1 MHIQSNSSSYDV
13 VIIGTGVAGLA
24 TAIYLAEAAALSNQT
39 ISILLLSKAA
49 ASDTNTSWAQGGIAA
64 VASDEDSFEAHILD
78 TLDAGAEKNDLHI
91 VRKVIEAAP
100 DAMQDLIRW
109 GIDLDKKVDGTYDL
123 VKEGGHQFS
132 RIWHKADST
141 GHTLQATLM
150 HRVSQLKSIVC
161 IENTAIVQI
170 EKDPQ
175 DTFQI
180 QAINNN
186 TSTTISDPTYSK
198 ISVENCIHIQCKHLV
213 LSTGGL
219 GMVYAKTTN
228 QSIATGDGIIFA
240 SQLGATLKDLSF
252 IQFHPTGLYESN
264 QSGTYLITEALRGEG
279 AILRN
284 KEGVDFMPQYDAR
297 ASLAPRDIVS
307 RAIMSEIKK
316 SKTEYVY
323 LDAIGLSAS
332 TIQKHFP
339 NIQSACQQ
347 KLGIDICKQWI
358 PVVPVEHYA
367 CGGIQVDEFGGV
379 VGVDALYAIGEVA
392 STGLHGANRLASNSL
407 IEGIVFAKWAAE
419 KMINALSHDTALPIS
434 TFHFKP
440 ILVKQIDRA
449 LVQNCLSNYAGIEKT
464 TADLMKGFN
473 ELSQAYQD
481 ANVLKHWSLKDWE
494 NDLLC
499 QVGILIFKD
508 ALAQTENKGVYFNL
522 DLEKII

>member
-1 MHIQSNSSSYDV
+1 MQMQSNSTSYDV
-13 VIIGTGVAGLA
+13 VIVGTGVAGLA
-24 TAIYLAEAAALSNQT
+24 TAIYLAEAATLSNQQ
-39 ISILLLSKAA
+39 ISILLVSKAA
-49 ASDTNTSWAQGGIAA
+49 VSDTNTSWAQGGIAA
-64 VASDEDSFEAHILD
+64 VASNEDSFEAHILD
-78 TLDAGAEKNDLHI
+78 TLDAGAGKNDLHI

-141 GHTLQATLM
+141 GHSLQATLM
-150 HRVSQLKSIVC
+150 HRVSQFKSIVC
-161 IENTAIVQI
+161 VENTAIVQI
-170 EKDPQ
+170 EKDAQ
-175 DTFQI
+175 GTFYI
-180 QAINNN
+180 QAIQNND
-186 TSTTISDPTYSK
+186 SIQ
-198 ISVENCIHIQCKHLV
+198 IQCKELV
-213 LSTGGL
+213 LATGGL

-228 QSIATGDGIIFA
+228 QSIATGDGIVFA
-240 SQLGATLKDLSF
+240 NQLGATMKDLSF

-284 KEGVDFMPQYDAR
+284 EQGVDFMPQYDAR

-307 RAIMSEIKK
+307 RAIISEIKK
-316 SKTEYVY
+316 SKIEYVY
-323 LDAIGLSAS
+323 LDATGLSAS
-332 TIQKHFP
+332 TIQIHFP
-339 NIQSACQQ
+339 NIQLACQQ

-358 PVVPVEHYA
+358 PVLPVEHYA
-367 CGGIQVDEFGGV
+367 CGGIQVDEFGRV
-379 VGVDALYAIGEVA
+379 VGVDGLYAIGEVA

-407 IEGIVFAKWAAE
+407 IEGIVFAKWASA
-419 KMINALSHDTALPIS
+419 KMINTLSNDTSLPIS
-434 TFHFKP
+434 DYHFKP

-464 TADLMKGFN
+464 SEGLMKGFN
-473 ELSQAYQD
+473 ELSQAYQA
-481 ANVLKHWSLKDWE
+481 ANVLIDWSLKEWE

-508 ALAQTENKGVYFNL
+508 ALAQTENKGVFFNL
-522 DLEKII
+522 DLE

>member
-1 MHIQSNSSSYDV
+1 MQTNISSYQV

-39 ISILLLSKAA
+39 ISILLVSKASV
-49 ASDTNTSWAQGGIAA
+49 SDTNTSWAQGGIAA
-64 VASDEDSFEAHILD
+64 VASNEDSFEAHIID
-78 TLDAGAEKNDLHI
+78 TIDAGAGKNDLRI

-100 DAMQDLIRW
+100 DAMHDLIRW

-150 HRVSQLKSIVC
+150 HRVSQFPSIVC
-161 IENTAIVQI
+161 VENTAIVQI
-170 EKDPQ
+170 EKDALG
-175 DTFQI
+175 TFHI
-180 QAINNN
+180 QAIHNH
-186 TSTTISDPTYSK
+186 TSDQTYPNLTF
-198 ISVENCIHIQCKHLV
+198 ENCIHIQCAQLV
-213 LSTGGL
+213 LATGGL

-240 SQLGATLKDLSF
+240 SQLGATMKDLSY
-252 IQFHPTGLYESN
+252 IQFHPTGLHESN
-264 QSGTYLITEALRGEG
+264 QTGTYLISEALRGEG

-284 KEGVDFMPQYDAR
+284 EKGVDFMPQYDTR

-307 RAIMSEIKK
+307 RAIMNEIKK
-316 SKTEYVY
+316 SKIEYVY
-323 LDAIGLSAS
+323 LDATGLSAS

-358 PVVPVEHYA
+358 PVLPVQHYT
-367 CGGIQVDEFGGV
+367 CGGILVDEFGEV
-379 VGVDALYAIGEVA
+379 VEVDGLYAIGEVA

-407 IEGIVFAKWAAE
+407 IEGIVFAKWAAS
-419 KMINALSHDTALPIS
+419 KMINALRNDIALPIS
-434 TFHFKP
+434 TYHFKP

-449 LVQNCLSNYAGIEKT
+449 LVQIYLSNYAGIEKK

-481 ANVLKHWSLKDWE
+481 ANVLNQWSLKEWE

-499 QVGILIFKD
+499 KVGILIFKD

-522 DLEKII
+522 DLG

>member
-1 MHIQSNSSSYDV
+1 MQMQSNSTSYDV
-13 VIIGTGVAGLA
+13 VIVGTGVAGLA

-39 ISILLLSKAA
+39 ISILLVSKAA
-49 ASDTNTSWAQGGIAA
+49 ATDTNTSWAQGGIAA
-64 VASDEDSFEAHILD
+64 VASDEDSFEAHIVD
-78 TLDAGAEKNDLHI
+78 TLDAGAGKNDLHI

-109 GIDLDKKVDGTYDL
+109 GIDLDKKIDGTYDL

-141 GHTLQATLM
+141 GNTLQATLM
-150 HRVSQLKSIVC
+150 QRVSQFKSIVC
-161 IENTAIVQI
+161 SENTAIVQI
-170 EKDPQ
+170 EKDAHG
-175 DTFQI
+175 TFHI
-180 QAINNN
+180 QAIHNH
-186 TSTTISDPTYSK
+186 TSHQTYPN
-198 ISVENCIHIQCKHLV
+198 IIVENCIHIQCAQLV

-228 QSIATGDGIIFA
+228 QTISTGDGIVFA
-240 SQLGATLKDLSF
+240 SQLGATMKDLSF
-252 IQFHPTGLYESN
+252 IQFHPTGLFESN

-323 LDAIGLSAS
+323 LDATGLSAS
-332 TIQKHFP
+332 TILKHFP
-339 NIQSACQQ
+339 NIQTACLE

-358 PVVPVEHYA
+358 PVLPVQHYT

-407 IEGIVFAKWAAE
+407 IEGIVFAKWAAV

-434 TFHFKP
+434 TYHFKP
-440 ILVKQIDRA
+440 IIVKQIDRA

-464 TADLMKGFN
+464 SADLRKGLN
-473 ELSQAYQD
+473 ELSHAYQN
-481 ANVLKHWSLKDWE
+481 ANVLKYWSLKEWE
-494 NDLLC
+494 NDLLY

-508 ALAQTENKGVYFNL
+508 ALAQTENKGVFFNL
-522 DLEKII
+522 DLE

>member
-1 MHIQSNSSSYDV
+1 MQMQSNFSSYHI

-39 ISILLLSKAA
+39 ISILLVSKAA

-78 TLDAGAEKNDLHI
+78 TLDAGAGKNDLHI

-141 GHTLQATLM
+141 GHSLQATLM
-150 HRVSQLKSIVC
+150 HRVSQFKSIVC
-161 IENTAIVQI
+161 IENSAIVQI
-170 EKDPQ
+170 HKDAQ
-175 DTFQI
+175 GTFHI
-180 QAINNN
+180 QAIHNQ
-186 TSTTISDPTYSK
+186 TSDQTYTNLT
-198 ISVENCIHIQCKHLV
+198 VENCIHIQCAQLV
-213 LSTGGL
+213 LATGGL

-228 QSIATGDGIIFA
+228 QSIATGDGIVFA
-240 SQLGATLKDLSF
+240 SQLGATMKDLSF

-316 SKTEYVY
+316 SKIEYVY
-323 LDAIGLSAS
+323 LDATDISAT
-332 TIQKHFP
+332 TIQQHFP
-339 NIQSACQQ
+339 NIQAACQQ
-347 KLGIDICKQWI
+347 KLCIDICKQWI
-358 PVVPVEHYA
+358 PVLPVEHYA
-367 CGGIQVDEFGGV
+367 CGGIQVNEFGGV

-407 IEGIVFAKWAAE
+407 IEGIVFAKWAAV
-419 KMINALSHDTALPIS
+419 KMINPLNDGPILQLSD
-434 TFHFKP
+434 FNFKP

-449 LVQNCLSNYAGIEKT
+449 LVQNCLSNYAGIKKT
-464 TADLMKGFN
+464 TADLNKGFN
-473 ELSQAYQD
+473 ELNKAYEE
-481 ANVLKHWSLKDWE
+481 ANVLNHWSLKDWE

-522 DLEKII
+522 DLE

>member
-1 MHIQSNSSSYDV
+1 MQKQSHFSSYHV

-24 TAIYLAEAAALSNQT
+24 TAIYLAEAAAFSNQQ
-39 ISILLLSKAA
+39 ISILLVSKASV
-49 ASDTNTSWAQGGIAA
+49 SDTNTSWAQGGIAA

-78 TLDAGAEKNDLHI
+78 TLDAGAGKNDLHI

-109 GIDLDKKVDGTYDL
+109 GIDLDKKDDGTYDL

-150 HRVSQLKSIVC
+150 YRVSQFPSIVC

-170 EKDPQ
+170 EKDAQ
-175 DTFQI
+175 GTFHI
-180 QAINNN
+180 QAIQNND
-186 TSTTISDPTYSK
+186 SIQ
-198 ISVENCIHIQCKHLV
+198 IQCKELV
-213 LSTGGL
+213 LATGGL

-228 QSIATGDGIIFA
+228 QSIATGDGIVFA
-240 SQLGATLKDLSF
+240 NQLGATMKDLSF

-284 KEGVDFMPQYDAR
+284 EQGVDFMPQYDAR

-307 RAIMSEIKK
+307 RAIISEIKK
-316 SKTEYVY
+316 SKIEYVY
-323 LDAIGLSAS
+323 LDATGLSAS
-332 TIQKHFP
+332 AIQKHFP
-339 NIQSACQQ
+339 NIQLACQQ

-358 PVVPVEHYA
+358 PVLPVEHYA
-367 CGGIQVDEFGGV
+367 CGGIQVDEFGRV
-379 VGVDALYAIGEVA
+379 VGVGGLYAIGEVA

-407 IEGIVFAKWAAE
+407 IEGIVFAKWASA
-419 KMINALSHDTALPIS
+419 KMVNALSNDTTLPIS
-434 TFHFKP
+434 DFNFKS

-464 TADLMKGFN
+464 SEGLMKGFN
-473 ELSQAYQD
+473 ELSQAYQA
-481 ANVLKHWSLKDWE
+481 ANVLINWSLKEWE

-508 ALAQTENKGVYFNL
+508 AMAQTENKGVFFNL
-522 DLEKII
+522 DLE

>member
-1 MHIQSNSSSYDV
+1 MQIQSNSTSYDV
-13 VIIGTGVAGLA
+13 VIVGTGVAGLA
-24 TAIYLAEAAALSNQT
+24 TAIYLAETASLSNQT
-39 ISILLLSKAA
+39 ISILLVSKAA

-78 TLDAGAEKNDLHI
+78 TLDAGAGKNDLHI

-132 RIWHKADST
+132 RIWHKADCT
-141 GHTLQATLM
+141 GNSLQATLM
-150 HRVSQLKSIVC
+150 RRVSQFKSIIC

-170 EKDPQ
+170 EKDNQ
-175 DTFQI
+175 GTFYI
-180 QAINNN
+180 QAIHNH
-186 TSTTISDPTYSK
+186 ISDQIFSNFQVDNLMQIQSK
-198 ISVENCIHIQCKHLV
+198 QLV

-240 SQLGATLKDLSF
+240 SQLGATMKDLSF

-316 SKTEYVY
+316 NKSEYVY
-323 LDAIGLSAS
+323 LDATGLSAA

-339 NIQSACQQ
+339 NIQLACQQ
-347 KLGIDICKQWI
+347 KLGINICNQWI

-407 IEGIVFAKWAAE
+407 IEGIVFAKWAAV
-419 KMINALSHDTALPIS
+419 KMINALSYDSALPIS
-434 TFHFKP
+434 AYHFKP

-449 LVQNCLSNYAGIEKT
+449 LVRNCLSNYAGIEKT
-464 TADLMKGFN
+464 TADLMKGLN
-473 ELSQAYQD
+473 ELSQAYQE
-481 ANVLKHWSLKDWE
+481 ANVLKHWSLKEWE

-522 DLEKII
+522 DLE